1 MPDID
6 SLLEKASKKKFKKSS
21 YRPWNYMEEIQ
32 KEEEEKYHQQEVT
45 NVTELKHDAVIQPAK
60 PDINIPDI
68 QDTKLNISNTIK
80 ESLPKVALTESNQI
94 KNELREEKQETS
106 SVSPLY
112 SILRL
117 SGHQKTIFAF
127 ILERCLSRGLLSSGM
142 ITSEMLTSITNT
154 SLSMVNTSIQ
164 RLVDKKLVFRENG
177 KRGRGGFYCFGLSP
191 EVKDAAIEYRRLAT
205 LDSTESSRTI
215 ESQMEDFDS
224 TRIDGRKFS
233 TSGLPQEWEELDIE
247 PLKHIGFSRGHL
259 VQLFKQ
265 GDLEAQSIQDSI
277 YHFAYDL
284 KYNNKGANI
293 TKSSPIGYFMG
304 ILKRSAIYN
313 APDNYESPKD
323 RALRELVEQKKAEKE
338 KRDAMIKELINMA
351 FDDWQAKLSQEE
363 KDQLIPEEIRKSRL
377 TGAKL
382 ASLKTYFTENVWPQV
397 APKELM
403 FKAEG

>member
-6 SLLEKASKKKFKKSS
+6 SLLEKATKKKFKKST
-21 YRPWNYMEEIQ
+21 YRPWNYMDEIQ
-32 KEEEEKYHQQEVT
+32 KEEEEKHHHQEVA
-45 NVTELKHDAVIQPAK
+45 NITELKHDAIPPINKTAV
-60 PDINIPDI
+60 NIPSRP
-68 QDTKLNISNTIK
+68 DTDAKLNISNAP
-80 ESLPKVALTESNQI
+80 SDNLSNVSIVENSQI
-94 KNELREEKQETS
+94 KDKLNEAS
-106 SVSPLY
+106 PVSPLY

-117 SGHQKTIFAF
+117 SGHQKIIFAF

-164 RLVDKKLVFRENG
+164 RLVDKKLVSRENG
-177 KRGRGGFYCFGLSP
+177 KRGRGGFYCFSLSP

-205 LDSTESSRTI
+205 LDNTESSRSN
-215 ESQMEDFDS
+215 ESQIETFDS

-233 TSGLPQEWEELDIE
+233 SGLPKEWDELDVE
-247 PLKHIGFSRGHL
+247 PLQHIGFTRGHL
-259 VQLFKQ
+259 VQLYKQ

-284 KYNNKGANI
+284 KYNNKGAHI

-323 RALRELVEQKKAEKE
+323 KALRELVERKKAEKE
-338 KRDAMIKELINMA
+338 KREAMIKELINIA
-351 FDDWQAKLSQEE
+351 FEEWQAKLTQEE
-363 KDQLIPEEIRKSRL
+363 KDQFIPEEIRRGRL

-382 ASLKTYFTENVWPQV
+382 ASLKTYFTENVWPKL
-397 APKELM
+397 APKEID
-403 FKAEG
+403 FK